1 MSLRTSVNSRISNAL
16 LSKLTK
22 VREKIKRDNDIY
34 ISEEHREICYNYKK
48 YEEMLSNIKITEK
61 KITFDYK
68 ADTIEDF
75 DTEKQLIEDSLD
87 LELDTYDDFIDMSY
101 NYVISYNNYNHK
113 YINSIYK
120 FFNVDYIKEFLQEQ
134 DEFILSLTL
143 RELLNLKNIKIASDL
158 IFNYYNNNVSSD
170 SFKDI
175 KTIIIFFYQF
185 KDYFDKNPIIDGINT
200 SNFKEFIDIIVENIH
215 NIPLQVFNTII
226 ENYIRELNEIFKKA
240 PKTKEVIY
248 LYATFKN
255 NFIVKNSNRTE
266 GTYKSNEFII
276 SSLLPDIEIQKIHNL
291 TEVLYEIKVE
301 KGLPLIFIGGI
312 YSKKNKMNILI
323 PHNSTFYIDYVSK
336 IIKYNNNSKDICK
349 NKSSKNINITSL
361 VYYDSKLTTTRKSSF
376 VSVSKSLMVKLE
388 KVRNKIK
395 EDNDIYISKEHELI
409 CYYYNKFEELADT
422 IKMVEKKINIEYL
435 TDNIP
440 IGLQQRFLEKDK
452 IDFKNK
458 TSEIVIGYNEYN
470 HKFINRIQRIIN
482 FNHINEFLHNQDE
495 FIKSLSIRELYN
507 LKHYTYQGDKLIVE
521 FINKK
526 FSIEFLDINY
536 NSSTLLYF
544 QFLDYFSQNPI
555 FEGQQINIDNSQ
567 EFLRFISRNFKKFSI
582 DIYNQAITSYI
593 HELNEIFKK
602 APKTKEILYVYRGVK
617 DNYISKEVSKNK
629 SRGFFVSNRFT
640 STTLFLA
647 SAISFIKTP
656 DSVLYE
662 IKIEKGLPV
671 IFLNGISFI
680 SEEFEVL
687 LPINSTFYI
696 DYALKIE
703 NYYYNKNLIC
713 NDSKNIKEIKITSL
727 VYIK

>member
-48 YEEMLSNIKITEK
+48 YEEMLSNIQMTEK

-68 ADTIEDF
+68 ADTIDDF

-113 YINSIYK
+113 YINSIHK
-120 FFNVDYIKEFLQEQ
+120 FVNVDYIKEFLQEQ

-143 RELLNLKNIKIASDL
+143 RELLNLKNIRIASDL
-158 IFNYYNNNVSSD
+158 IFKYYNNNVSSD
-170 SFKDI
+170 TFKDI

-200 SNFKEFIDIIVENIH
+200 SYFKEFIDIIVENIH

-226 ENYIRELNEIFKKA
+226 ENYIKELNEIFKKA

-255 NFIVKNSNRTE
+255 DFIVKNSNKTE

-291 TEVLYEIKVE
+291 TSVLYEIKVE

-312 YSKKNKMNILI
+312 DSQKNKMNILI
-323 PHNSTFYIDYVSK
+323 PHYSTFYIDYVSK

-349 NKSSKNINITSL
+349 NKRSKNINITSL
-361 VYYDSKLTTTRKSSF
+361 VYYDSKLTRTRKSSF
-376 VSVSKSLMVKLE
+376 VSVSKSLMEKLE

-395 EDNDIYISKEHELI
+395 EDNDIYISKEHELV
-409 CYYYNKFEELADT
+409 CYYYNKFQELADT
-422 IKMVEKKINIEYL
+422 IKMIEKKINIEYL
-435 TDNIP
+435 TDNIEF
-440 IGLQQRFLEKDK
+440 GFQQKFLEKDK

-482 FNHINEFLHNQDE
+482 FNHINEFLHDQDE

-544 QFLDYFSQNPI
+544 QFLDYFSHNPI
-555 FEGQQINIDNSQ
+555 FEGQQVNIDNSQ

-602 APKTKEILYVYRGVK
+602 APKTKEILYVYRGVN

-647 SAISFIKTP
+647 SAINFIKTQ

-680 SEEFEVL
+680 NQEFEVL

-703 NYYYNKNLIC
+703 NYYHNKNLIC